1 MARNVPLGCR
11 SLKISVD
18 FSEKPGIII
27 TVRMKNM
34 SNTEMQNVIGMM
46 LVVVGLSVFV
56 VLTQILDVIQ

>member
-1 MARNVPLGCR
+1 
-11 SLKISVD
+11 
-18 FSEKPGIII
+18 
-27 TVRMKNM
+27 M